1 MSVYQWLCIL
11 GIPSLLAGL
20 VTFIK
25 IQLATNK
32 AIKLGVQAVLRDRL
46 LQAYE
51 FYADRGFAN
60 YDEKSNVRNM
70 YEQYEALGPNGI
82 MEQKHD
88 EFVRLPDRTTNNGGN

>member
-70 YEQYEALGPNGI
+70 YEQYEALGQNGI

-88 EFVRLPDRTTNNGGN
+88 EFVRLPDRPTNNGGN

>member
-1 MSVYQWLCIL
+1 MSVYQWLCVL
-11 GIPSLLAGL
+11 GIPGLIAGL

-25 IQLATNK
+25 IQIATNK

-88 EFVRLPDRTTNNGGN
+88 EFVRLPDRPTNNGGN

>member
-1 MSVYQWLCIL
+1 MSVYQWLCVL
-11 GIPSLLAGL
+11 GIPGLIAGL

-25 IQLATNK
+25 LQIATNK

-88 EFVRLPDRTTNNGGN
+88 EFVRLPDRPTNNGGN

>member
-88 EFVRLPDRTTNNGGN
+88 EFVRLPDRPTNNGGN